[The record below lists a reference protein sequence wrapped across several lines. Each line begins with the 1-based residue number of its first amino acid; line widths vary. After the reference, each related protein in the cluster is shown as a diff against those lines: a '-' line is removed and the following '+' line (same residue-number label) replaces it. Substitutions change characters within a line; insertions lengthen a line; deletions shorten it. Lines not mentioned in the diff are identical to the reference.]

1 MSAAGNSHTALVGDI
16 GGTNARFALADC
28 SGAKPVVTNIREY
41 PSPNYKQGTDIVR
54 QYLSEVGISPPQIAV
69 IAIAGPIANGEVHLT
84 NVGWTLSE
92 TGLQG
97 IGIAKARLLN
107 DFEALALATD
117 QLVPA
122 DLHRLGPAQSGE
134 PGATTAVIGPGTGFG
149 ASALVRHAG
158 SSTAL
163 AAEGGH
169 ASFAP
174 NDDVER
180 EILRVMTNKFSH
192 VSIERILSGPG
203 LQNLHAA
210 LNEIEGVAPEPES
223 PMEITERALRGEQ
236 TFMRTLLRFCAILG
250 SVAGDFALYYGARGG
265 LYIAGGI
272 APSVL
277 SVLDKS
283 DFRTRFEA
291 KGRFKSYL
299 ASIPT
304 YVILHPHPAFL
315 GDAEIARR
323 MEN

>member
-1 MSAAGNSHTALVGDI
+1 MSAAGNSHAALVGDI
-16 GGTNARFALADC
+16 GGTNARLALADY
-28 SGAKPVVTNIREY
+28 SGATPVISNVREY
-41 PSPNYKQGTDIVR
+41 PSPNYARGSDIVR
-54 QYLSEVGISPPQIAV
+54 QYLSEVRISPPKIAV
-69 IAIAGPIANGEVHLT
+69 MAVAGPIANGEVHLT

-92 TGLQG
+92 SELQE

-107 DFEALALATD
+107 DFEALALSTD
-117 QLVPA
+117 HLAPA

-134 PGATTAVIGPGTGFG
+134 QGSTTAVIGPGTGFG
-149 ASALVRHAG
+149 ASALVRHDG
-158 SSTAL
+158 TTTAL

-174 NDDVER
+174 GDDVER
-180 EILRVMTNKFSH
+180 EVLRVMARKFSH

-210 LNEIEGVAPEPES
+210 LNEIEGVTTEPES
-223 PMEITERALRGEQ
+223 PMGITERALKGEQ

-272 APSVL
+272 SPSIL
-277 SVLDKS
+277 QIIDKS
-283 DFRTRFEA
+283 DFRARFEA
-291 KGRFKSYL
+291 KGRFKTYL
-299 ASIPT
+299 APIPT

-323 MEN
+323 LQT